1 MKITKS
7 RLVELITEEA
17 GKMTA
22 SEEEVIDEGIF
33 DFLKGEKEET
43 HNQKLN
49 RAFGMLYQK
58 DKHLEGLIAGLS
70 KQLDKISEKLF
81 GDGAGAPEE
90 AAPEA
95 APEAAARGGTEET
108 ALYNTKQL
116 KQSATPGGFTE

>member
-17 GKMTA
+17 EKMTA
-22 SEEEVIDEGIF
+22 SEKEVIDEGIF

-81 GDGAGAPEE
+81 GAEKQPDASPK
-90 AAPEA
+90 
-95 APEAAARGGTEET
+95 TEEPGEGSREIT
-108 ALYNTKQL
+108 ATREKELPRVGKAEKYDI
-116 KQSATPGGFTE
+116 